1 MNKIPFK
8 IEASA
13 QGDTALIRIT
23 GTIGWD
29 VDAESFRS
37 QIDDLVN
44 AKKIINAHLYLYGP
58 GGSVFDADEICNII
72 SSSFTGKVTGEG
84 GSLVASAYTRIA
96 QICDTFKMPE
106 NGAFMIHKP
115 SGGISGTTNDIK
127 AYLKLMEDKEG
138 QYLELYKKRSKNV
151 ALLEQQ
157 WNAGD
162 WWMTA
167 KEAKENGFI
176 TDVLPDAKV
185 SSEARAM
192 IAACGC
198 PETKIP
204 KQTITQKYDEMD
216 LKAMA
221 KALGLP
227 ESATEAEIN
236 AAIASANAAK
246 TELATLKAANEKK
259 EKEAQAKIIKDE
271 VATAVKE
278 KRITADMEADW
289 VEALSANYDL
299 NSKLLK
305 NMKAVSKISVTPSDN
320 GKSEVKGKVTHEG
333 KTFEELQE
341 EDPETL
347 GALMEND
354 PDVFDALYNNYLKR
368 NKLTK

>member
-37 QIDDLVN
+37 QIDDLVKS
-44 AKKIINAHLYLYGP
+44 KKTTNAHLYLYGP

-106 NGAFMIHKP
+106 NSSFMIHKP
-115 SGGISGTTNDIK
+115 SGGISGTVNDIE
-127 AYLKLMEDKEG
+127 AYLKLMKDKES
-138 QYLELYKKRSKNV
+138 QYLELYKKKSKNV
-151 ALLEQQ
+151 ALFEQQ

-176 TDVLPDAKV
+176 TDVTPEAKIN
-185 SSEARAM
+185 SEARAM

-204 KQTITQKYDEMD
+204 KQTITQNHDEMD

-246 TELATLKAANEKK
+246 AELATLKAANEKK
-259 EKEAQAKIIKDE
+259 EKEAQAKTIKDE
-271 VATAVKE
+271 VEAAVKD
-278 KRITADMEADW
+278 KRITADASADW
-289 VEALSANYDL
+289 IEALTANYEI

-305 NMKAVSKISVTPSDN
+305 NLKAVSKVAVTPSGN
-320 GKSEVKGKVTHEG
+320 GSGEAKGKVTHEG

-347 GALMEND
+347 GALMGDD
-354 PDVFDALYNNYLKR
+354 PDAYDALYNNYLKR